1 MSVYLVLKFW
11 SDLKGLKREGKRSE
25 TISAPG
31 RPSTSKTDANIKKVS
46 EIFIQNRRLSIW
58 AVAELIKIDKET
70 VQQILHNNFKLK
82 KVCSKMVPRLLT
94 PEQKEIRMNIC
105 ADILQNIEN
114 DSNLLENV
122 ITCDESFFFYQYDPE
137 SKRQSMRWKSPSS
150 SRQKKAQQSK
160 SKFKAMMVF
169 FSEGLFTWIGCL
181 KVRLLT
187 RSTTRRL

>member
-1 MSVYLVLKFW
+1 MVMSVYLVLKFW

-94 PEQKEIRMNIC
+94 PEQ
-105 ADILQNIEN
+105 
-114 DSNLLENV
+114 
-122 ITCDESFFFYQYDPE
+122 
-137 SKRQSMRWKSPSS
+137 
-150 SRQKKAQQSK
+150 
-160 SKFKAMMVF
+160 
-169 FSEGLFTWIGCL
+169 
-181 KVRLLT
+181 
-187 RSTTRRL
+187 